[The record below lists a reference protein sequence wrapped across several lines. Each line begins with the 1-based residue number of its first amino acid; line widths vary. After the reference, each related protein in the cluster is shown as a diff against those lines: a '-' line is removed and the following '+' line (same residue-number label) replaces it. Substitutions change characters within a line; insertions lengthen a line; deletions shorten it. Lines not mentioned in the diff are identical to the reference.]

1 MPKRQPNKNKYTY
14 DYIVNALEK
23 ALQTKKLITINDL
36 CIIHSWHKSHFY
48 NIINDFQR
56 EELNLSPSDR
66 KITEL
71 HSLLLLKEEETL
83 KKLCYQSPSSIQ
95 FLLKC
100 NFGYDDRTKSDDKT
114 EMQAAIE
121 LIKQQN
127 DIIKEAITLKNN
139 NSDNNEY

>member
-1 MPKRQPNKNKYTY
+1 MQKEKRGSYKDKYSY
-14 DYIVNALEK
+14 DYIVVALER
-23 ALQTKKLITINDL
+23 ALKTKKLITINDL
-36 CIIHSWHKSHFY
+36 CIIHAWHKSHFY
-48 NIINDFQR
+48 SVINDFQK
-56 EELNLSPSDR
+56 EELIKSPSDR

-100 NFGYDDRTKSDDKT
+100 NFGYDDRAKTDDKS
-114 EMQAAIE
+114 EMQAAME

-127 DIIKEAITLKNN
+127 DIIKDAINNKNK
-139 NSDNNEY
+139 